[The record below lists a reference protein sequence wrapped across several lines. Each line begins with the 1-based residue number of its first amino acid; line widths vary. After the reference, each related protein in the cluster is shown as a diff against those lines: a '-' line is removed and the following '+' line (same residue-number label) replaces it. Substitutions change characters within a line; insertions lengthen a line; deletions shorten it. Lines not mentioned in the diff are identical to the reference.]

1 VRLALRRWL
10 REEAPWVELLMLA
23 VALGAAVSLF
33 AGCAT
38 GPARVSVCEGSCDEP
53 RDPPAYRCPEIVCPP
68 CAPSPPTPLRPP
80 PPPRPPGLLIGTV
93 AGCPEQF
100 VACYSVA
107 DEVQLARYLDALES
121 RCGGR
126 R

>member
-1 VRLALRRWL
+1 VRYVLLLSLLLA
-10 REEAPWVELLMLA
+10 A
-23 VALGAAVSLF
+23 
-33 AGCAT
+33 CAT
-38 GPARVSVCEGSCDEP
+38 GPARVSVCEGTCGEP
-53 RDPPAYRCPEIVCPP
+53 LEVTAYRCPEVLCPP
-68 CAPSPPTPLRPP
+68 CPHPPPTPIRPP
-80 PPPRPPGLLIGTV
+80 PVRPPGLLIGTV

-100 VACYSVA
+100 VACFAVA